1 MFDHDKAIEA
11 AWKKAKRI
19 EKEMEAKRK
28 KQRRVFAVTS
38 IIAVACVLG
47 LIGWRSV
54 NRLKPDNTDSGK
66 NTTHI
71 TKQPTESIP
80 NPQQNQPTSVPTH
93 LPGTVV
99 EIERPSNIY
108 VVDKDETAVWCEE
121 INAGLG
127 EIEIWS
133 QSLQRVLDKTGD
145 EKIYYPVEIRF
156 CFPNEVTQDRRKIL
170 TDGEVL
176 RIREQGIYVE
186 KENEEGIDVLI
197 NKEQLE
203 GLKPSDV
210 CGYLLG
216 WTR

>member
-1 MFDHDKAIEA
+1 MLDHDKAIEI
-11 AWKKAKRI
+11 AWEKAERI
-19 EKEMEAKRK
+19 EKEMEVK
-28 KQRRVFAVTS
+28 KSKERRFFTAMS
-38 IIAVACVLG
+38 IFVVVCVLG
-47 LIGWRSV
+47 LIGWKGV
-54 NRLKPDNTDSGK
+54 NKLKPGK
-66 NTTHI
+66 NTTNDSR
-71 TKQPTESIP
+71 QPTGTELNSM
-80 NPQQNQPTSVPTH
+80 QNQPTSVPTH